1 MELTFFYYEAGKH
14 YYCLTPT
21 DTDAIMSD
29 PATENE
35 SNSSGAMSQ
44 DDVPKY
50 VWTLRT
56 SVGYTPTCI
65 AKFTNAIKYNR
76 ATVNQASKDYRLSS
90 GLAYRYNISSV
101 ELLHA
106 QKLFLADYVER
117 YGPRII
123 LKEVVDALAQG
134 NLDQQVTNNAIQSYL
149 KQNFTFNIHI
159 ADEPLVSESE
169 KEIVDAAHKEYVS
182 ALLGNK
188 IDYSK
193 CIFFDECKLSRTD
206 LLIAKTRPKK
216 QKNTAIPLQSFVCMS
231 ANGALALSQD
241 AIPTPNT
248 KKLPNLER
256 QGSAQGTRVDHFQHF
271 VNGVIQILKEQQ
283 QANLYFV
290 FEDLPDHKDQKVIEA
305 IKKAKHRVIPIP
317 AKSSLTGQR

>member
-1 MELTFFYYEAGKH
+1 MQLTFFYYEAGKH
-14 YYCLTPT
+14 YYRLTPM

-44 DDVPKY
+44 DDVPEY

-56 SVGYTPTCI
+56 SVGHTPARI
-65 AKFTNAIKYNR
+65 AKFTNAIKYNG
-76 ATVNQASKDYRLSS
+76 ATVNQASKGHRLSS
-90 GLAYRYNISSV
+90 GSAYRYSSMLKANPDVIPGWKPRSAVSSV
-101 ELLHA
+101 ELSHA

-117 YGPRII
+117 YGPQII

-134 NLDQQVTNNAIQSYL
+134 YPDQQVTNNAIQSYL

-169 KEIVDAAHKEYVS
+169 KEIVDAARKEYVS

-193 CIFFDECKLSRTD
+193 CIFFDRCKLSRTD

-216 QKNTAIPLQSFVCMS
+216 QKDTAIPLQSFVYMS
-231 ANGALALSQD
+231 ANGVLAFFQD
-241 AIPTPNT
+241 AIPTPNM

-256 QGSAQGTRVDHFQHF
+256 QGSA
-271 VNGVIQILKEQQ
+271 
-283 QANLYFV
+283 
-290 FEDLPDHKDQKVIEA
+290 
-305 IKKAKHRVIPIP
+305 
-317 AKSSLTGQR
+317 